1 MKNTV
6 IFGFTKNE
14 IISLSLMILLLNL
27 GFGSIVN
34 NSFFSNND
42 RNSVYIILSILVF
55 LYLFTIAV
63 LLEMGFKLNKFEIIL
78 IPSSIILIIGIVLY
92 YANLLPPLVDDD
104 PIDITV
110 LPPINSDDEIDRSIS
125 TDMNSNQKNIN
136 NTINQTENLSQTN
149 TYWQNIINS
158 ISILSFVFIIIM
170 IYQWYIK
177 RNNEIPDFG
186 VGKIKDYTK
195 STYHTNNSIIEY
207 YILSSKLIEKNK
219 GQAPTWYSPTRFS
232 NNVQEKPGPP
242 LSSYFDILTT
252 LYEEARFGKIKMS
265 EQKVNESKDLYEQI
279 KNSTENTY
287 NKAITEKEYDK

>member
-1 MKNTV
+1 SPKAVPAMAGT
-6 IFGFTKNE
+6 GE
-14 IISLSLMILLLNL
+14 IVKSLENI
-27 GFGSIVN
+27 N
-34 NSFFSNND
+34 NCD
-42 RNSVYIILSILVF
+42 LSV
-55 LYLFTIAV
+55 
-63 LLEMGFKLNKFEIIL
+63 L
-78 IPSSIILIIGIVLY
+78 IPNMKGYELARDAGAKIM
-92 YANLLPPLVDDD
+92 
-104 PIDITV
+104 TV
-110 LPPINSDDEIDRSIS
+110 VPSATE
-125 TDMNSNQKNIN
+125 TMNQKNIN

-207 YILSSKLIEKNK
+207 YILSSKLIEKYK

-242 LSSYFDILTT
+242 LSSYFDILTS

-287 NKAITEKEYDK
+287 NKAITETEYDK